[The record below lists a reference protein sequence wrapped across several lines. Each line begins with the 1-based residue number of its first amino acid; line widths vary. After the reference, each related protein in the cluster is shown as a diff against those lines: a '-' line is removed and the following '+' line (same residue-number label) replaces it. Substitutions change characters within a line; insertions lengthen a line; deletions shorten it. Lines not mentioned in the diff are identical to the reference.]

1 MKRNH
6 LTATMRLCL
15 LAMAGGAMLFTSCAR
30 DGFDEDEKWSSDV
43 RNSQLLSPQAS
54 DIKVEATTDKSK
66 TVISWKPVSGARAYQ
81 VTVNNVTEQVPVV
94 VVDSIIDG
102 VSFTIPRPEDSN
114 FTMTIRTLANA
125 ELGNRDALTPTVIE
139 FTSFVKPFGDMIP
152 SGTDLSV
159 FFKKKFTIPTDDNL
173 PEEFCFDL
181 EPGGTFTISDSLD
194 FASLTEDGSI
204 SYPVTL
210 RCTDKNKR
218 PTITIASTTVTNPE
232 DGTEITR
239 YGRISTTVPLTL
251 QNLILDYSIIPD
263 DQAAKTAAIF
273 LSDNTTLPVVGS
285 TFKYVIKGGAIQC
298 KNCDF
303 TGLKGMFLF
312 DNNTLNYCIETFI
325 LDNCRV
331 HFQTP
336 EGNIASKAF
345 FYMPKSFVKDFYI
358 RNSTLW
364 NTGAGNIQYVISYNN
379 SGRIDRAGYDRSVE
393 TESVNILN
401 STLYNIGYGN
411 FANYPG
417 FAGQPYTCFDIQN
430 NIFVDAGKGGSGVAR
445 RLLGGRNASTY
456 TKKCVLSQNTY
467 WTNGAAEK
475 EGAPLGV
482 EGATDSYDASH
493 SALQT
498 DPALSDPANGDLT
511 PTGSEQI
518 AKQTGDPYW
527 FK

>member
-1 MKRNH
+1 
-6 LTATMRLCL
+6 
-15 LAMAGGAMLFTSCAR
+15 MAGGAMLFTSCAR

-54 DIKVEATTDKSK
+54 DITVVATTDKSK
-66 TVISWKPVSGARAYQ
+66 TVISWKPIGGARGYQ
-81 VTVNNVTEQVPVV
+81 VVVNNVTEQVPVV
-94 VVDSIIDG
+94 VVDSIVDG

-114 FTMTIRTLANA
+114 FTMSIRTLANT
-125 ELGNRDALTPTVIE
+125 ELGNVDAQSATIIE
-139 FTSFVKPFGDMIP
+139 FTSFVQAFGTIP
-152 SGTDLSV
+152 SGTDLSAY
-159 FFKKKFTIPTDDNL
+159 FKANPIPTEGADL
-173 PEEFCFDL
+173 PEEFCYNL
-181 EPGGTFTISDSLD
+181 EAGGSYTISDSLD
-194 FASLTEDGSI
+194 FACISDDGTV

-210 RCTDKNKR
+210 RCTDKNNR
-218 PTITIASTTVTNPE
+218 PTITITSTTVTNE
-232 DGTEITR
+232 EGTESTR

-251 QNLILDYSIIPD
+251 QNLKLDYSNIPD

-273 LSDNTTLPVVGS
+273 LSDETKLPVVGS

-298 KNCDF
+298 KSCDF

-312 DNNTLNYCIETFI
+312 DNNIQNYCIETFI
-325 LDNCRV
+325 VDNCRI
-331 HFQTP
+331 HFQIP
-336 EGNIASKAF
+336 EGNITTKAF
-345 FYMPKSFVKDFYI
+345 FYMQKSFVKDFYI

-379 SGRIDRAGYDRSVE
+379 SCRIDRAGYDRSVE

-475 EGAPLGV
+475 EGAPLSV
-482 EGATDSYDASH
+482 EGATETYDTSH
-493 SALQT
+493 SALQS
-498 DPALSDPANGDLT
+498 DPALSNPASDNLK
-511 PTGSEQI
+511 PTGSEQVE
-518 AKQTGDPYW
+518 KKTGDPYW
-527 FK
+527 FQ

>member
-1 MKRNH
+1 
-6 LTATMRLCL
+6 
-15 LAMAGGAMLFTSCAR
+15 MLFTSCAR
-30 DGFDEDEKWSSDV
+30 DGFDEDETWSSDV
-43 RNSQLLSPQAS
+43 RNTQLVSPQAS
-54 DIKVEATTDKSK
+54 DISVVATADKSK
-66 TVISWKPVSGARAYQ
+66 TVISWKPVGGARAYQ
-81 VTVNNVTEQVPVV
+81 VTVNNVTEEIPVV

-102 VSFTIPRPEDSN
+102 VSFTIARPEDSN
-114 FTMTIRTLANA
+114 FTMTIRALANA
-125 ELGNRDALTPTVIE
+125 ELGNKDALTATVIQ
-139 FTSFVKPFGDMIP
+139 FTSFVQAFGTIP
-152 SGTDLSV
+152 SGTDLSAY
-159 FFKKKFTIPTDDNL
+159 FKANPIPTEGTDL
-173 PEEFCFDL
+173 PEEFCYNL
-181 EPGGTFTISDSLD
+181 EAGGNYTISDSLD
-194 FASLTEDGSI
+194 FASVTADGSI
-204 SYPVTL
+204 CYPVTL
-210 RCTDKNKR
+210 RCTDKNNR
-218 PTITIASTTVTNPE
+218 PTITIASTTVTNE
-232 DGTEITR
+232 GGESTR

-251 QNLILDYSIIPD
+251 QNLKFDYSIIPD

-273 LSDNTTLPVVGS
+273 LSDETTLPVVGS
-285 TFKYVIKGGAIQC
+285 TFKYVIKGGAVQC

-312 DNNTLNYCIETFI
+312 DNNTKEYCIETFI
-325 LDNCRV
+325 LDNCRI
-331 HFQTP
+331 HFQVPSQIGT
-336 EGNIASKAF
+336 KAF
-345 FYMPKSFVKDFYI
+345 FYMQKSFIKDFHI

-364 NTGAGNIQYVISYNN
+364 NTGEGNIQYVISYNN
-379 SGRIDRAGYDRSVE
+379 SCRIDRAGYDRNVE